1 MSIKE
6 SHPAQPAIASV
17 ISNDIDDLVGRMDGW
32 DNDWRQLETGRPQN
46 RIEVIAGQHTVI
58 QQIHLSHSIHQQ
70 GKAPS
75 QLMTFG
81 FPASQSLMSCDGREI
96 ASPAMFDFNGPS
108 GYDAVSRREFFGVT
122 ISFSKVNFLRIAEQL
137 KLPATQ
143 LIGSNLPHLLTGE
156 KYPLGEFRQY
166 LYGLCDGLSKAEAP
180 NELHFATAELDEEL
194 PVRLLTA
201 LAESRLESHDQPLKV
216 REKGLRLAIDYI
228 EANCQYN
235 PSILDICAA
244 TGLSWRSLDRAFKE
258 CLGIGPKRYLL
269 NLRLT
274 QARRQLK
281 SAPPR
286 TKVVDIA
293 NDWGF
298 WHMGRFASDYR
309 RHFGELP
316 SETLTRKRSKI
327 IYSPY
332 HRFTG
337 KA

>member
-6 SHPAQPAIASV
+6 LHPVKPAIANV
-17 ISNDIDDLVGRMDGW
+17 IVSDIDELTGRMSGW

-58 QQIHLSHSIHQQ
+58 QQVRLSHSIHQQ
-70 GKAPS
+70 GKTPS

-81 FPASQSLMSCDGREI
+81 FPTSQSLLSWDGREV
-96 ASPAMFDFNGPS
+96 AGPTMYDFNGAS
-108 GYDAVSRREFFGVT
+108 GYDTVSRQGFFGVT
-122 ISFSKVNFLRIAEQL
+122 VSFSKVSISHIAERL

-143 LIGSNLPHLLTGE
+143 ILDSNLPRLLSGE
-156 KYPLGEFRQY
+156 NYALGEFRQY
-166 LYGLCDGLSKAEAP
+166 LYGLCDDLSNAKTPREC
-180 NELHFATAELDEEL
+180 HFAMVELDKEL
-194 PVRLLTA
+194 PVRFLTA

-235 PSILDICAA
+235 PSIPDICAA

-258 CLGIGPKRYLL
+258 CLGIGPKRYLV

-286 TKVVDIA
+286 TQVVDIA
-293 NDWGF
+293 NNWGF
-298 WHMGRFASDYR
+298 WHMGDFAREYR
-309 RHFGELP
+309 KMFCESP
-316 SETLTRKRSKI
+316 AESLTR
-327 IYSPY
+327 
-332 HRFTG
+332 
-337 KA
+337 